1 MHFLFFYRNHGLKI
15 VCLARRKIAAD
26 EKNKEQNILL
36 RRMVKVAVCEHIK
49 YISNIGWAE
58 VNGELE
64 KFFRRT
70 LSYKQIIDPYILVD
84 NNIFKNME
92 IDMDEFHYMRTL
104 RSGEIPVSVIA
115 YGNIK
120 L

>member
-1 MHFLFFYRNHGLKI
+1 M

-36 RRMVKVAVCEHIK
+36 RRMVKVDVCEHIK

-84 NNIFKNME
+84 NNIFKNMK
-92 IDMDEFHYMRTL
+92 IDMDEFH
-104 RSGEIPVSVIA
+104 
-115 YGNIK
+115 
-120 L
+120 